1 MKKDNLKAISD
12 ALGVREEDI
21 DFAPIKHEGRATYRL
36 KSNPLEQVFANQW
49 RELNNRQRGVLE
61 YLLAENPNYP
71 RGEMTQRDATVAAT
85 VIQWLGSP
93 LGQLFL
99 GEVKKHS

>member
-1 MKKDNLKAISD
+1 MKKDSFKAISD

-36 KSNPLEQVFANQW
+36 KTNPIEHVFAYQW
-49 RELNNRQRGVLE
+49 RELNNRERGVLE
-61 YLLAENPNYP
+61 YLLAENPNDP

-93 LGQLFL
+93 LGQYFL
-99 GEVKKHS
+99 RKIKEDL